1 MKYLEIPIEV
11 ATRGKSEYIAHL
23 TSYIPDVIEGVN
35 DHRKRPA
42 VLVLPGGG
50 YNHTSK
56 REGEPIALELAS
68 RGICAFVLHYS
79 VAPARYP
86 QALCE
91 ALKAMAYI
99 RKHAE
104 EWLIDKDCIG
114 VCGFSAGGHLA
125 ASVGIFWNS
134 DIVNEYI
141 DEEKSLLKP
150 NVLLLSY
157 PVITSGEYSHKGS
170 FEDLFGENKTDE
182 LMKLVSL
189 ENQVSE
195 DVPPC
200 FIWHTYEDGS
210 VPVQNTLLFA
220 NQLITHNIPTEVH
233 IYRRGGHGLSLGNY
247 LVDGSRSYLDKHES
261 SEWIDHAVRF
271 ILDL

>member
-1 MKYLEIPIEV
+1 MKYIEIPIEV
-11 ATRGKSEYIAHL
+11 TTIGKSEYIAKL
-23 TSYIPDVIEGVN
+23 TTYIPDVIEGVT

-42 VLVLPGGG
+42 VLILPGGG

-68 RGICAFVLHYS
+68 QGVCAFVLHYS
-79 VAPARYP
+79 VAPARFP

-99 RKHAE
+99 RTHAK
-104 EWLIDKDCIG
+104 EWHIDEDRIG

-125 ASVGIFWNS
+125 ASVGVFWNS
-134 DIVNEYI
+134 NIVDDYLKE
-141 DEEKSLLKP
+141 DKALLKP
-150 NVLLLSY
+150 NVLILSY
-157 PVITSGEYSHKGS
+157 PVITSGAYSHKGS
-170 FEDLFGENKTDE
+170 FEDLFGEGKTDE
-182 LMKLVSL
+182 LMELVSL
-189 ENQVSE
+189 EKQVNE

-220 NQLITHNIPTEVH
+220 NELIAHNIPTEVH

-247 LVDGSRSYLDKHES
+247 LVEGEMSYQDKHIS
-261 SEWIDHAVRF
+261 SGWINHAVRF